1 MQSLFKQPQKVREF
15 YHPVAL
21 GFVLYTPSKRSESLE
36 IPSAFGQGAIRKR
49 SEVHSRR
56 PATGAQERHLL
67 QPEMDAA
74 TAPAQKRTPANDAVT
89 KVWSMCQNIV
99 GSPIEFVPDASLA
112 DLGIDELGLAEL
124 LFQIGQE
131 FGEGLVSVEDVSPLH
146 S

>member
-1 MQSLFKQPQKVREF
+1 
-15 YHPVAL
+15 
-21 GFVLYTPSKRSESLE
+21 
-36 IPSAFGQGAIRKR
+36 
-49 SEVHSRR
+49 
-56 PATGAQERHLL
+56 
-67 QPEMDAA
+67 MDAA
-74 TAPAQKRTPANDAVT
+74 AAPAQKRTPANDAVI
-89 KVWSMCQNIV
+89 KLWSMCQSIV